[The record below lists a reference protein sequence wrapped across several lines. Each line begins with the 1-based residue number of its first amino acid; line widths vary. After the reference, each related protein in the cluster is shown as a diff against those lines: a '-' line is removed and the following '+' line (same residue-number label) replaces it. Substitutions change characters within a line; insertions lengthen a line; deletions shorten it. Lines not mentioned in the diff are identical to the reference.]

1 MNKWEHEEKFLKI
14 IREMK
19 NIEGNIYLTLMA
31 AETRL
36 LIELE
41 IEGRLKNKDV
51 NDALALCNFLIS
63 TLENKGE

>member
-41 IEGRLKNKDV
+41 IEGRLKNKD
-51 NDALALCNFLIS
+51 DALALCNFLIS